1 MYLSKKIFPE
11 LLLFARAQLS
21 AFVGGIVDFVTM
33 IILTELFGMF
43 YVISIVIGGLVG
55 AVANFSINKF
65 WAFGEQKSKAT
76 SQILKF
82 SLVVVGSILLKSG
95 GTYLLAEGLLIKYWI
110 ARVVVDAFVCFGFNY
125 VLHRVWVFK

>member
-43 YVISIVIGGLVG
+43 YVVSIVIGGLVG